1 MGELRRIVCQKKYF
15 LSILLLLISNLL
27 LFQYFQN
34 DTLELL
40 KDKDTKST
48 IENEWR
54 EEQRIAKKEFL
65 ENIPEN
71 DIIIFLTARSQ
82 YEKAHTLRFLEKN
95 HVRYD
100 HIIFGAGQGERIL
113 INDNKPDGLTT
124 AIAINTT
131 RDRFCQTEFIT
142 DHNMGTMYD

>member
-65 ENIPEN
+65 ENM
-71 DIIIFLTARSQ
+71 RHHQ
-82 YEKAHTLRFLEKN
+82 Y
-95 HVRYD
+95 V
-100 HIIFGAGQGERIL
+100 
-113 INDNKPDGLTT
+113 
-124 AIAINTT
+124 
-131 RDRFCQTEFIT
+131 
-142 DHNMGTMYD
+142 